1 MQDQNPLKS
10 VALSFI
16 CNEDWDKMHP
26 TETGRHCDV
35 CNKTVVDFTDRTQ
48 DDFTKALAEA
58 NGKLCGRF
66 KAKQTIHL
74 PEFRF
79 DKAAAILMATAGL
92 SFLSAESKAQTKLL
106 GKPAAP
112 RTEETL
118 KGNAIA
124 PVTPTVRGEV
134 APPATQ
140 DTVKKRLAICTGPP
154 KKDWKEQVFLGDTI
168 IMTPPEPV
176 DTIGVDTTAKS
187 IPHSIPVTLRAEVV
201 YPGGDEALQKA
212 ISYNLRWPVKLAEPV
227 TVYVQMR
234 INAEGLVT
242 DAYMIKGHRPDV
254 DAEAM
259 RIARLLVFTPAKG
272 SDGEPINSVLTIPI
286 NFTKKE

>member
-1 MQDQNPLKS
+1 MQDENPLKS

-16 CNEDWDKMHP
+16 CNEDWDKMH
-26 TETGRHCDV
+26 TNETGRHCDV

-48 DDFTKALAEA
+48 DDFTKAMAEA

-79 DKAAAILMATAGL
+79 DRAAAILMATAGL
-92 SFLSAESKAQTKLL
+92 SFISAESKAQVRLL

-112 RTEETL
+112 RTEQPV
-118 KGNAIA
+118 KGNIKR
-124 PVTPTVRGEV
+124 PVEPTVRGEV
-134 APPATQ
+134 EVR
-140 DTVKKRLAICTGPP
+140 DTIKGQPIICTPPP

-168 IMTPPEPV
+168 FVPPPEPV
-176 DTIGVDTTAKS
+176 DTSVVDTTAKRIS
-187 IPHSIPVTLRAEVV
+187 YSIPVNLRADAV

-212 ISYNLRWPVKLAEPV
+212 INYNLRWPVKLAESV

-234 INAEGLVT
+234 ISNEGVVT

-259 RIARLLVFTPAKG
+259 RIARLLIFTPAKNEN
-272 SDGEPINSVLTIPI
+272 GEAVNSVLTIPI
-286 NFTKKE
+286 SFTKKE